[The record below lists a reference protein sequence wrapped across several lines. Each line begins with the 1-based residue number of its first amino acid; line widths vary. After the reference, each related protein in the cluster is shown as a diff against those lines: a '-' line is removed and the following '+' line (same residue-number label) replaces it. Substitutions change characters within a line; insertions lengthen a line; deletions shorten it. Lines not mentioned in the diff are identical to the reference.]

1 VSIIYPRK
9 PTGEM
14 LLKEPSTGQ
23 RRFFAI
29 PDLQDEQLVLPTGV
43 TSRFYAQTP
52 GNLQTPS
59 PPGNGNGNGN
69 GNAAA
74 PAFTGPA
81 TVAATAAE
89 GVEQFRLL
97 HTTFGVIHCDS
108 CHNAH
113 SELHAG
119 FLRDKSPQLC
129 LLCHDR

>member
-1 VSIIYPRK
+1 MLPREPVS
-9 PTGEM
+9 
-14 LLKEPSTGQ
+14 SQ

-29 PDLQDEQLVLPTGV
+29 PDLQDEQLLLPTGV

-52 GNLQTPS
+52 GNLQAPS
-59 PPGNGNGNGN
+59 PLGNGNGNDSN
-69 GNAAA
+69 SNPAAR
-74 PAFTGPA
+74 AFTGPA
-81 TVAATAAE
+81 TVTATAAE
-89 GVEQFRLL
+89 GVEQFRLI